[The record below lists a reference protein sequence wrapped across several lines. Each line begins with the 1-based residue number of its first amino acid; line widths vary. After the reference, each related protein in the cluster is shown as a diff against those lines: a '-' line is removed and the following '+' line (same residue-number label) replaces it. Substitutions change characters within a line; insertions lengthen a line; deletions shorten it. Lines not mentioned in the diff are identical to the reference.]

1 MAENSINLAHS
12 KTVKRG
18 SARTASK
25 TAAIYWQSK
34 VYLEKKPG
42 WTSSTYYVRIQVR
55 KERRKFVLKATTK
68 EAAGREAL
76 ELYLKVLTKRLPG
89 Q

>member
-1 MAENSINLAHS
+1 MNLAHS
-12 KTVKRG
+12 KSVKKG

-25 TAAIYWQSK
+25 TTASFWQSK

-42 WTSSTYYVRIQVR
+42 WTSNTYYVRIQIR
-55 KERRKFVLKATTK
+55 KERRKFVLEATTK

-76 ELYLKVLTKRLPG
+76 ELYLSVLTTGSRK
-89 Q
+89 

>member
-1 MAENSINLAHS
+1 MAESSMNLAHS
-12 KTVKRG
+12 KTVKKG

-76 ELYLKVLTKRLPG
+76 ELYLSVLTCSSSK
-89 Q
+89 